1 MATRNK
7 YRELNLGPSEPI
19 TRRNSVQGMLVT
31 ADYLDPIN
39 NQRTLVLKRVGLA
52 DAEAPKPKPR
62 QKRKAKPV
70 VKTAEQEYNDMKAAD
85 EDYEAQVAR
94 G

>member
-1 MATRNK
+1 MASKSK

-62 QKRKAKPV
+62 QKRKAKANAHPIDTSIQPAGV
-70 VKTAEQEYNDMKAAD
+70 VA
-85 EDYEAQVAR
+85 
-94 G
+94 